1 MAGAKRLACM
11 ATRKDRQ
18 KEKWE
23 RKGRKEWNGCEKG
36 EKGQWGHTRG
46 KGKGREE
53 KHGGGGGDKT
63 SKANSGDHLLLSS
76 PYLVRAHS
84 NMKGLTH

>member
-23 RKGRKEWNGCEKG
+23 RKGRKEW
-36 EKGQWGHTRG
+36 
-46 KGKGREE
+46 KGREKERGE
-53 KHGGGGGDKT
+53 KQKELGDKKRT
-63 SKANSGDHLLLSS
+63 SFHETWL
-76 PYLVRAHS
+76 
-84 NMKGLTH
+84 

>member
-53 KHGGGGGDKT
+53 YLMCWNDQHRRTQHAG
-63 SKANSGDHLLLSS
+63 SG
-76 PYLVRAHS
+76 
-84 NMKGLTH
+84 